1 MRPLM
6 ENPWF
11 VAGAIAVVV
20 GLVVLMVW
28 VTQ

>member
-1 MRPLM
+1 MRPLL

-11 VAGAIAVVV
+11 VAGAIAVVIC
-20 GLVVLMVW
+20 LVVLMAW

>member
-11 VAGAIAVVV
+11 VAGAITVVIC
-20 GLVVLMVW
+20 LVVLLVW